1 MIVKHTGL
9 CIDKSPIHGW
19 GVFTKEDIKKGEL
32 VEECPMASKKK
43 YGYLG
48 DVDINPYLMSYDANE
63 IHHTWFIPTGYS
75 IHLNHSDTENLY
87 WKNDLEND
95 ICSFYAKRDIKANE
109 ELFINYNNAP
119 SR

>member
-1 MIVKHTGL
+1 MIFKHTGL
-9 CIDKSPIHGW
+9 CIDESPIHGW

-109 ELFINYNNAP
+109 ELFINYKNSP